1 MADNAIETVS
11 NSISRIAKVINS
23 DIDAQ
28 PTIRPVLDLSDVRA
42 GAGAIGSMLG
52 FGTSVGVMTNVGSIS
67 SMMNS
72 NQNRGNNDIVSA
84 IDKLRKDVS
93 NMSGNSYTIGNI
105 TYDDG
110 SAVSTALGELVRAA
124 NMERRV

>member
-1 MADNAIETVS
+1 
-11 NSISRIAKVINS
+11 
-23 DIDAQ
+23 
-28 PTIRPVLDLSDVRA
+28 
-42 GAGAIGSMLG
+42 MLG